1 MNKIILA
8 YAPENA
14 PLALQIEQALSRI
27 GIPFEPVSTGLAQR
41 LSVADAPVLLLVTD
55 NLLTHFDS
63 MLDLLPALQSLMDQ
77 RMLTAVLADGVD
89 QHGQVVETHIDRMA
103 NALHYMKHWQ
113 DVWLE
118 MSDRHAEM
126 TQEGKAAFTPE
137 LDATRGLANQ
147 VGDLISLL
155 RTLNCVPFK
164 TFEANDYAAF
174 FNAFNL
180 QDWHGQYKRLV
191 TQLAENQASS
201 EFALLPETPLTG
213 GLLNPEP
220 VPDEGLLIPQR
231 DLGGVPPTSP
241 AEMPEPMA
249 ETPLDLPPVVRD
261 ESEVEQAARDAW
273 FWVEK
278 GYVDRGLELFQI
290 ALEQYPNSIWLHDEY
305 ARASAQFDTKPAL
318 EAPKE
323 VPVSAP
329 VAPPQPTDEAKSY
342 ELMGDMAVNRGDY
355 LFAKYSWDRVT
366 EIDPNFPNIYRKLGL
381 MTAEHLRD
389 YRETAAAYLRKALET
404 NPEDSDVQRAL
415 QQVSTDTPP
424 PSNPPPTLPAELP
437 PLEPAV
443 QALPTTE
450 ENKSKGMLVL
460 ITGATSGIGKASA
473 EVFAQHGHRLI
484 LTGRRVERLV
494 ALSKQLTTDFGTD
507 ILILPFDVRDS
518 GAVEGA
524 LSKLP
529 DAYQDIDILINN
541 AGLAKG
547 LAPIHEGDL
556 NHWEAMIDTNIKG
569 LLYVSRV
576 VTKGMVKRRKG
587 MVINVCSSAGRETY
601 PNGNVYCATKFAVD
615 ALTKS
620 MRFDLYEYNIRV
632 GQVSP
637 GHVEETEFA
646 LTRFDGDA
654 DRAKIYG
661 DFQPLKSSDVAD
673 AIYFMATRPPH
684 VNIQD
689 VQMFASQQASSTVIN
704 RSGRNPQD
712 I

>member
-1 MNKIILA
+1 
-8 YAPENA
+8 
-14 PLALQIEQALSRI
+14 
-27 GIPFEPVSTGLAQR
+27 
-41 LSVADAPVLLLVTD
+41 
-55 NLLTHFDS
+55 
-63 MLDLLPALQSLMDQ
+63 
-77 RMLTAVLADGVD
+77 
-89 QHGQVVETHIDRMA
+89 
-103 NALHYMKHWQ
+103 
-113 DVWLE
+113 
-118 MSDRHAEM
+118 
-126 TQEGKAAFTPE
+126 
-137 LDATRGLANQ
+137 
-147 VGDLISLL
+147 
-155 RTLNCVPFK
+155 
-164 TFEANDYAAF
+164 
-174 FNAFNL
+174 
-180 QDWHGQYKRLV
+180 
-191 TQLAENQASS
+191 
-201 EFALLPETPLTG
+201 
-213 GLLNPEP
+213 
-220 VPDEGLLIPQR
+220 
-231 DLGGVPPTSP
+231 
-241 AEMPEPMA
+241 
-249 ETPLDLPPVVRD
+249 
-261 ESEVEQAARDAW
+261 
-273 FWVEK
+273 
-278 GYVDRGLELFQI
+278 
-290 ALEQYPNSIWLHDEY
+290 
-305 ARASAQFDTKPAL
+305 
-318 EAPKE
+318 
-323 VPVSAP
+323 
-329 VAPPQPTDEAKSY
+329 
-342 ELMGDMAVNRGDY
+342 
-355 LFAKYSWDRVT
+355 
-366 EIDPNFPNIYRKLGL
+366 
-381 MTAEHLRD
+381 
-389 YRETAAAYLRKALET
+389 
-404 NPEDSDVQRAL
+404 
-415 QQVSTDTPP
+415 
-424 PSNPPPTLPAELP
+424 
-437 PLEPAV
+437 
-443 QALPTTE
+443 
-450 ENKSKGMLVL
+450 VL

-689 VQMFASQQASSTVIN
+689 VQMFATQQASSTVIN

-712 I
+712 M